1 MGKFD
6 INAQLTNESKLTK
19 YDLCKDIHNEIDS
32 SYSFNDI
39 MFKLKSP
46 QGSGLID
53 KLKKHL
59 NFDIEKMEK
68 VSTTEK
74 FDTLKLLK
82 ELFSIEKDGLPKYVN
97 DYELTA
103 NIRIHIID
111 ILKKPRLSNIKS
123 YYGNG
128 TQYGEILEKLFDN
141 IKSNVPDAYE
151 RISKI
156 EKIDSHW
163 QYLAQKQFD
172 YVFSDM
178 ALANMDN
185 SLKELQRIN
194 KTLESIFY
202 KLDKLDINEI
212 NLHTSTE
219 GVMKTFFNILL
230 AHNQLC
236 YEIDRIKANEY
247 VNLDLCPNAEYTK
260 LFKKFE
266 NELLEVQAVSE
277 LNKAIGCKNKSDN
290 LNKIFNLISYCEE
303 IPMEDYKHYRY
314 AFNHFRTV
322 LNWLMKEKDGADFS
336 DKVPLAILVSIIQE
350 IVYVKKNHNNFVI
363 RNDFYGY
370 NANGT
375 SLLSSLKKNEDDVD
389 SLLIH
394 IWIRRVETRFSIN
407 YGAHDLIIEKNKA
420 ELLMF
425 KIKEILYGYNNLND
439 LEQANAYVLHIID
452 IAHSNHNI
460 AADKEIIFKTY
471 LTQYLK
477 RCEIIIEQC
486 VLPDDPQN
494 IYNMFIELLS
504 TYDPVEA
511 NVYINGLAEQVADTI
526 AKKGTSEAT
535 TYTFIIKKHD
545 DNYRKCY
552 LDFKCDKTEKKFFYK
567 KFGFIYSDDE
577 KKTINQLGLKNL
589 IL

>member
-39 MFKLKSP
+39 MFKLKNP

-141 IKSNVPDAYE
+141 IRSNVPDASE

-156 EKIDSHW
+156 EKIDSYW

-194 KTLESIFY
+194 KTLESIFN
-202 KLDKLDINEI
+202 KLDINEI

-219 GVMKTFFNILL
+219 GVSP
-230 AHNQLC
+230 A
-236 YEIDRIKANEY
+236 
-247 VNLDLCPNAEYTK
+247 
-260 LFKKFE
+260 
-266 NELLEVQAVSE
+266 
-277 LNKAIGCKNKSDN
+277 
-290 LNKIFNLISYCEE
+290 
-303 IPMEDYKHYRY
+303 
-314 AFNHFRTV
+314 
-322 LNWLMKEKDGADFS
+322 
-336 DKVPLAILVSIIQE
+336 
-350 IVYVKKNHNNFVI
+350 
-363 RNDFYGY
+363 
-370 NANGT
+370 
-375 SLLSSLKKNEDDVD
+375 
-389 SLLIH
+389 
-394 IWIRRVETRFSIN
+394 
-407 YGAHDLIIEKNKA
+407 
-420 ELLMF
+420 
-425 KIKEILYGYNNLND
+425 
-439 LEQANAYVLHIID
+439 
-452 IAHSNHNI
+452 
-460 AADKEIIFKTY
+460 
-471 LTQYLK
+471 
-477 RCEIIIEQC
+477 
-486 VLPDDPQN
+486 
-494 IYNMFIELLS
+494 
-504 TYDPVEA
+504 
-511 NVYINGLAEQVADTI
+511 
-526 AKKGTSEAT
+526 
-535 TYTFIIKKHD
+535 
-545 DNYRKCY
+545 
-552 LDFKCDKTEKKFFYK
+552 
-567 KFGFIYSDDE
+567 
-577 KKTINQLGLKNL
+577 
-589 IL
+589 

>member
-1 MGKFD
+1 
-6 INAQLTNESKLTK
+6 
-19 YDLCKDIHNEIDS
+19 
-32 SYSFNDI
+32 
-39 MFKLKSP
+39 
-46 QGSGLID
+46 
-53 KLKKHL
+53 
-59 NFDIEKMEK
+59 MEK

-156 EKIDSHW
+156 EKIDSYW

-277 LNKAIGCKNKSDN
+277 LNKAIDCKNRSDN

-314 AFNHFRTV
+314 AFNH
-322 LNWLMKEKDGADFS
+322 
-336 DKVPLAILVSIIQE
+336 
-350 IVYVKKNHNNFVI
+350 
-363 RNDFYGY
+363 
-370 NANGT
+370 
-375 SLLSSLKKNEDDVD
+375 
-389 SLLIH
+389 
-394 IWIRRVETRFSIN
+394 
-407 YGAHDLIIEKNKA
+407 
-420 ELLMF
+420 
-425 KIKEILYGYNNLND
+425 
-439 LEQANAYVLHIID
+439 
-452 IAHSNHNI
+452 
-460 AADKEIIFKTY
+460 
-471 LTQYLK
+471 
-477 RCEIIIEQC
+477 
-486 VLPDDPQN
+486 
-494 IYNMFIELLS
+494 
-504 TYDPVEA
+504 
-511 NVYINGLAEQVADTI
+511 
-526 AKKGTSEAT
+526 
-535 TYTFIIKKHD
+535 
-545 DNYRKCY
+545 
-552 LDFKCDKTEKKFFYK
+552 
-567 KFGFIYSDDE
+567 
-577 KKTINQLGLKNL
+577 LGLY
-589 IL
+589 